1 MPLMKQSYPRERG
14 SEEKKKWG
22 WVRERA
28 KKRGKRLIWA
38 RGERG
43 IFITLRDKSLCI
55 YKKRKISVVC

>member
-38 RGERG
+38 RGRG
-43 IFITLRDKSLCI
+43 GYLLRLGTNLCVFT
-55 YKKRKISVVC
+55 KREK